1 MYDNKFIELY
11 KQATKKKYDFLHLNL
26 QENPAEAWIN
36 FETKIYPTNNE
47 APSEEIIE
55 D

>member
-47 APSEEIIE
+47 VPSEEIIE